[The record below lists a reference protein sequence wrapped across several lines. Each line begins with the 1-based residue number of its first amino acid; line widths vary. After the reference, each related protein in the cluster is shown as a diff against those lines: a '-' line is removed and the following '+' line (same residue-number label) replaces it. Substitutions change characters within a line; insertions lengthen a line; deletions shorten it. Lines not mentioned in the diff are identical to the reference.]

1 MDVTIQELGSL
12 GELIAAIA
20 TVATLGYLALQIRL
34 NTKSVRGSTAQTI
47 MEHDVALAGLVAR
60 HANIYRRGNTSIAE
74 LDADERV
81 VYEQIVYVE
90 IAVIW
95 SGFAQYQNGLMGR
108 SELATFD
115 IEWKRNMARP
125 GFRSVWA
132 EERVGFPEDFRQ
144 HFDKISA
151 APEGAV

>member
-1 MDVTIQELGSL
+1 MTIEDLGNV
-12 GELIAAIA
+12 GDLIAAIA
-20 TVATLGYLALQIRL
+20 TVATLGYLALQIRQ
-34 NTKSVRGSTAQTI
+34 NTKSVQGSTAQAI
-47 MEHDVALAGLVAR
+47 MEHDVAVAGLVAQ
-60 HANIYRRGNTSIAE
+60 HPNIYRRGNASIAE

-132 EERVGFPEDFRQ
+132 EERVGFPEDFCH